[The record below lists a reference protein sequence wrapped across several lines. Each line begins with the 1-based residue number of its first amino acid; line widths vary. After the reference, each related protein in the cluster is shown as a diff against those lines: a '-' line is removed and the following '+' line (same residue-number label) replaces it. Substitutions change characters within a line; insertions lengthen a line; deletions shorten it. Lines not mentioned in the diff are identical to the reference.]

1 LDIIPPSAK
10 ADIESHKAFV
20 YHHSLK
26 SSLSDIA
33 KPNIIDYSAKTGIG
47 MLATGMP

>member
-26 SSLSDIA
+26 SSLSGIA
-33 KPNIIDYSAKTGIG
+33 KQNIIDYSA
-47 MLATGMP
+47 